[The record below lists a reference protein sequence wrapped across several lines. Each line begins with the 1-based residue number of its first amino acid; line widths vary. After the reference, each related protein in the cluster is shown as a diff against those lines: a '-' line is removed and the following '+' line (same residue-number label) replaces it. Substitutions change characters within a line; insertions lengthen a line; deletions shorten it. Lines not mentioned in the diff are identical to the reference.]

1 MTGTINKLFHK
12 EAASFLL
19 GTAALVAPSLSAGHT
34 PDLPVHADDTIIY
47 KVLSHSINTATGDT
61 SLTVDASS
69 MKERIWAIMIDKV
82 TKAAIMMPNTD
93 RKDCPFIDLSRYN
106 TRIDQMLPKSYEF
119 NFRATVSPE
128 DARRVNDAKCLVINI
143 PSTRTINWKEKP
155 SL

>member
-1 MTGTINKLFHK
+1 MTGTIDKLFRK

-19 GTAALVAPSLSAGHT
+19 GTAALVAPHLSAAHT
-34 PDLPVHADDTIIY
+34 QDLPVHADDTIIY

-69 MKERIWAIMIDKV
+69 MKERIWAIMVDKV
-82 TKAAIMMPNTD
+82 TKAAILMPDTD
-93 RKDCPFIDLSRYN
+93 KKNCPFIDLSRYS
-106 TRIDQMLPKSYEF
+106 TRIDQMIPKSYEF

-128 DARRVNDAKCLVINI
+128 DARRVHDAKCLVINI